1 MIKGIV
7 CDLDGTLLT
16 NKKQLL
22 ERTVRGLINAQQ
34 QGYKLVIASSR
45 SYFMVEEIAEK
56 LQLAKYGGCIV
67 NYNGLIAYNA
77 VTKEKRELHA
87 GIPDA
92 LVNKLFDFAKAYR
105 QLLVFES
112 DKGMQFHV
120 PFKLK
125 WALPLYYYLKAK
137 KKYKEMRKLNF
148 QIFGDFRFN
157 PDQSLDIIA
166 SKNKLFLPVLKCGYI
181 HIGKNFESV
190 LGVMRQHF
198 NDELEFVPI
207 SRLWCDIMLKGV
219 NKAQGVKLCH
229 DWLGF
234 GLDEMI
240 AFGDGEND
248 YELLQQAQIGV
259 MMKNGCDKLKSV
271 TDYTTLSNNEN
282 GVVHGLLHYNIIEN

>member
-22 ERTVRGLINAQQ
+22 ERTVRGLIDAQER
-34 QGYKLVIASSR
+34 GYKLIIASSR

-67 NYNGLIAYNA
+67 SYNGLIAYNA
-77 VTKEKRELHA
+77 STLEKKELRV
-87 GIPDA
+87 GIDDRLIA
-92 LVNKLFDFAKAYR
+92 KLFDFAKAYR
-105 QLLVFES
+105 QLTVFES
-112 DKGMQFHV
+112 HRGMQFYV

-148 QIFGDFRFN
+148 EIFGDFRFN
-157 PDQSLDIIA
+157 PDQSLDII
-166 SKNKLFLPVLKCGYI
+166 SDKDKLFTPILKCGYI
-181 HIGKNFESV
+181 HVGKNFEAV
-190 LGVMRQHF
+190 LKVMRQHF
-198 NDELEFVPI
+198 NGELDFIPI
-207 SRLWCDIMLKGV
+207 SRLWCDIMVAGV
-219 NKAQGVKLCH
+219 NKARGIDLCR

-234 GLDEMI
+234 GLDEII

-248 YELLQQAQIGV
+248 LELLQEAKISV
-259 MMKNGCDKLKSV
+259 MMKNGCQKLQSV
-271 TDYTTLSNNEN
+271 ADYTTLSNNEN
-282 GVVHGLLHYNIIEN
+282 GVIHGLLHYNIIEN